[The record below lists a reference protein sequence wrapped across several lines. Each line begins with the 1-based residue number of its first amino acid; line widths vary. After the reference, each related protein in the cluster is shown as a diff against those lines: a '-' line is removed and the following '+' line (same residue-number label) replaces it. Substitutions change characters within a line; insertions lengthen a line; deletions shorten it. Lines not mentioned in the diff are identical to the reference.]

1 MSYRLALLI
10 FALSFLFLVGFSA
23 TAGMSGVSVWLA
35 IAFFVLYFMVN
46 IAVTRMRVEM
56 GVPIHDIHNGG
67 RICCYHQ
74 RWELDGLVLVI

>member
-56 GVPIHDIHNGG
+56 GVLSMTYTMAAGSAVTTNVGNSTAW
-67 RICCYHQ
+67 C
-74 RWELDGLVLVI
+74 